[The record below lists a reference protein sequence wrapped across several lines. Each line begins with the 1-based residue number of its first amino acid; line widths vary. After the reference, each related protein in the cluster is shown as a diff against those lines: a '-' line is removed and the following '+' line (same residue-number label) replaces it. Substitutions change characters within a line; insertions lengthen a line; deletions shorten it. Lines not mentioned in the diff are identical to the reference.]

1 MFCKNMLTVASA
13 TLLMLAGAA
22 SAETLTFQYTGTV
35 TYTRD
40 SAFAPIGSH
49 IQGRF
54 SYDENTAA
62 LIVSPGYATYQPAS
76 FMSATINGHTIISD
90 RLGVDVLDNQG
101 GNVED
106 MAVVTGFPIMVDDG
120 LFVDGSFGLSLASGP
135 GSTGALQGTGLPTI
149 YHLDAF
155 NSDANGQQ
163 VTYGWVQENGNDGG
177 QILQFEIDSITG
189 GHEPCTNPQ
198 GKPKKC
204 KNAK

>member
-1 MFCKNMLTVASA
+1 MFCKKMLAVASA

-40 SAFAPIGSH
+40 AAFAPIGSH

-54 SYDENTAA
+54 SYDENTAGS
-62 LIVSPGYATYQPAS
+62 IVSAGYASYQPAS
-76 FMSATINGHTIISD
+76 FMSAIINGHTIISD
-90 RLGVDVLDNQG
+90 RLGVDVFDNQG

-106 MAVVTGFPIMVDDG
+106 MAVVSGFPIMVDDA
-120 LFVDGSFGLSLASGP
+120 LLVDGSFGLSLASGP

-155 NSDANGQQ
+155 NSAA
-163 VTYGWVQENGNDGG
+163 YGWVQENGNDGG
-177 QILQFEIDSITG
+177 QILQFQIDSITG
-189 GHEPCTNPQ
+189 GHEPCTNPH
-198 GKPKKC
+198 GKPRKC
-204 KNAK
+204 KKAK